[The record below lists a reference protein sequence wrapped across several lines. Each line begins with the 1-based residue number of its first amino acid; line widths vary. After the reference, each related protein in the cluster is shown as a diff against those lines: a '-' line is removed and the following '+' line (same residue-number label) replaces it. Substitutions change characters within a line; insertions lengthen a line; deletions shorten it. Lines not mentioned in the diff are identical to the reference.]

1 MERQKQA
8 KTIVP
13 TSHEEFSIS
22 STPESTAAPTLVPN
36 PLTLSLSNSS
46 TSLISGTQSSH
57 PFLSPDGLALEGVVS
72 STQGQD
78 MTQTGHFNQFIDM
91 QNEISFAL
99 QGTIQ
104 STLGTKHNPN
114 PNNPH
119 FVPNTIENNNF
130 NGVNPA
136 LFNPNPVHARSG
148 TEIGNPIEKFVT
160 PQRPTL
166 FLPHSSHISKSH
178 VAWNSRSPQPFNTMQ
193 NQQVGHASGMQQM
206 FDLQSQNPMRLE
218 PYSNLEPVV
227 ATMPPNPAQQGY
239 RSVLADPAAPSASI
253 LATTR
258 NSFGHRSSM
267 PPMYPPLYE
276 NQDHHH
282 PQLMMPNGLGQQSGA
297 SLQQW
302 SQGLPNQNS
311 EYNQRM
317 NTHNLQRESNTSS
330 QASQSRILGHSSN
343 GTIEGTSSQVFST
356 REAEIAPVSRAQPS
370 EAIRR
375 ILDMNPTRLVTHA
388 PTNNMQIGRIRYEPP
403 RRGRPR
409 KRRDDEE
416 ESSSQSGK
424 KRSEPP
430 RRGRPRKQ
438 RDDATES
445 FSQRGKVSSKA
456 QKAETTYASQQIPQ
470 QTPDSVMNTD
480 QNAILTNT
488 VYDMEFETKGI
499 PPPPPPPGP
508 SLVLNGSKASCGGV
522 LRNCFGAWISGFLR
536 NIGTTY
542 VLSAELWGI
551 FSTLDISWRV
561 GHRRVLVECDSKVTA
576 KLMSKGCLSSHPY
589 SPLIHSI
596 QRFFSRSWV
605 LRVNHVYRKRNAVAD
620 SLAALAHSKP
630 IGLDGGS
637 RNEPLDSGSSNKLT

>member
-99 QGTIQ
+99 QGTKQ

-136 LFNPNPVHARSG
+136 LFNPNP
-148 TEIGNPIEKFVT
+148 
-160 PQRPTL
+160 
-166 FLPHSSHISKSH
+166 
-178 VAWNSRSPQPFNTMQ
+178 
-193 NQQVGHASGMQQM
+193 QM

-297 SLQQW
+297 FLQQW

-445 FSQRGKVSSKA
+445 FSQRGKSRKVSSKA

-630 IGLDGGS
+630 IGLFLLQS
-637 RNEPLDSGSSNKLT
+637 HPPLCSSLLLKDLYIIDKAREGEIMGQGI